1 MENNKGKALLLKELA
16 QFQQTITGAKKGA
29 KNPFFK
35 TTYADLE
42 SVVNAI
48 RAGCEGLN
56 LGFYHSIENAVLS
69 TVLFYSDG
77 ENYAELTSS
86 MSVDV
91 QINGKNPMQDM
102 GSAITYA
109 KRYTLQ
115 SLFGLP
121 SEDDDGNSLQ
131 GVKVK
136 QQPDKPQKY
145 TLNMLSKHISY
156 IEGKYFV
163 GNNKPF
169 DPVMISQII
178 LEDLKAKPYLV
189 DDQEVIN
196 AISQLCIELAE
207 KKNKSIEQVLDDE
220 LPV

>member
-1 MENNKGKALLLKELA
+1 MENKGKALLLKELS
-16 QFQQTITGAKKGA
+16 QFQQVVTGAKKGA

-48 RAGCEGLN
+48 RSGCEGLN
-56 LGFYHSIENAVLS
+56 LGFYHSIDQTILS

-77 ENYAELTSS
+77 DNYFEIVSS
-86 MSVDV
+86 MSIDV

-121 SEDDDGNSLQ
+121 SEDDDGNALQ
-131 GVKVK
+131 GVPVK
-136 QQPDKPQKY
+136 QPPPKPQKY
-145 TLNMLSKHISY
+145 TLNMLSKHTAY

-163 GNNKPF
+163 GNSKPF
-169 DPVMISQII
+169 DPVVISQVIV
-178 LEDLKAKPYLV
+178 EDLRAKPYLV

-196 AISQLCIELAE
+196 SISQLCIDLAE